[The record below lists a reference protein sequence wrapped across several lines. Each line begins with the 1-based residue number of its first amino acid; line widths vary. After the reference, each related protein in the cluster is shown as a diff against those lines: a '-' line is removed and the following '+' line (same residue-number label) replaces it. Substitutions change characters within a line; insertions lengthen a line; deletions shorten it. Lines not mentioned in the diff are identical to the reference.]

1 MFIGRPKS
9 LPNYYLQLALENNTV
24 KRAFRTAIIVG
35 IILNFINHYQAF
47 ITLSFNNINL
57 PMVLLTFMVPYMV
70 STFSSVAANNSLNKG
85 ENQSSLKM
93 DTDKT
98 TRLSSTDGHN
108 SQSLHRSCEHR
119 IKVIQPEEAA
129 GRLKEIYD
137 DIIEKRGKIA
147 DVHKI
152 QSLRPESIVKHMD
165 LYLEIM
171 FSKSELSR
179 SEREMMAVVVSVK
192 NGCEYCCLHHSEA
205 LNHYWKD
212 RERLNLFISDI
223 KRGGLNE
230 REKLLCD
237 YAEKLTCQP
246 EQFNNDSF
254 IKILKEKNFSDS
266 AILDATLV
274 VSYFN
279 FVNRI
284 VLALG
289 VETND
294 AERQGYKF

>member
-1 MFIGRPKS
+1 M
-9 LPNYYLQLALENNTV
+9 L
-24 KRAFRTAIIVG
+24 
-35 IILNFINHYQAF
+35 
-47 ITLSFNNINL
+47 
-57 PMVLLTFMVPYMV
+57 
-70 STFSSVAANNSLNKG
+70 
-85 ENQSSLKM
+85 
-93 DTDKT
+93 
-98 TRLSSTDGHN
+98 
-108 SQSLHRSCEHR
+108 
-119 IKVIQPEEAA
+119 PEEAS

-137 DIIEKRGKIA
+137 DIIEKRGKLA

-152 QSLRPESIVKHMD
+152 QSLRPESIIKHMD

-179 SEREMMAVVVSVK
+179 SERELMAVVVSVN
-192 NGCEYCCLHHSEA
+192 NGCEYCILHHSEA

-212 RERLNLFISDI
+212 HDRIELFVSDF
-223 KRGGLNE
+223 GNAALNE

-237 YAEKLTCQP
+237 FAKKLTCSP
-246 EQFNNDSF
+246 GQFNNDSSVN
-254 IKILKEKNFSDS
+254 KLKEKGLNDS

-279 FVNRI
+279 FVNRV

-294 AERQGYKF
+294 VERQGYKF